1 MALDDRVIILIY
13 ICIFTISSIFAI
25 LGEFANR
32 RRATG
37 LSYLAS
43 GCAVFSTS
51 IINWI
56 RDSSIGTDVETYGD
70 ATFNAAVNSS
80 DFKSF
85 YDYCEAY
92 GIERGY
98 TVLNYLISMFTDNQ
112 HIFYLLLGI
121 LVNGLFYCS
130 VFLLRDVVSS
140 AMAWILYLLLI
151 FPSTL
156 NLLRQGLALSIVM
169 LAIVMAMKGKSI
181 YCSLL
186 LLCLACVF
194 HKSAIISVI
203 LIFTVY
209 FYKRAK
215 TSKMKIL
222 TIAIFLVATLMII
235 PVINITYSHGYLS
248 DKYAQYVI
256 IEGESHSMV
265 NAVLV
270 RAPFALLALC
280 SLLRN
285 WKHAKNSDVLLWL
298 FVVGEF
304 LLLPLQSISVT
315 VGRIMLYYSIF
326 KVCGY
331 VSSAKLIH
339 LPRSIM
345 YPLIVLYAI
354 ICFYIQIVVNGS
366 NEIYPF
372 IIASDSIF

>member
-1 MALDDRVIILIY
+1 
-13 ICIFTISSIFAI
+13 
-25 LGEFANR
+25 
-32 RRATG
+32 
-37 LSYLAS
+37 
-43 GCAVFSTS
+43 
-51 IINWI
+51 
-56 RDSSIGTDVETYGD
+56 
-70 ATFNAAVNSS
+70 
-80 DFKSF
+80 
-85 YDYCEAY
+85 
-92 GIERGY
+92 
-98 TVLNYLISMFTDNQ
+98 
-112 HIFYLLLGI
+112 
-121 LVNGLFYCS
+121 
-130 VFLLRDVVSS
+130 
-140 AMAWILYLLLI
+140 
-151 FPSTL
+151 
-156 NLLRQGLALSIVM
+156 
-169 LAIVMAMKGKSI
+169 
-181 YCSLL
+181 
-186 LLCLACVF
+186 
-194 HKSAIISVI
+194 
-203 LIFTVY
+203 
-209 FYKRAK
+209 
-215 TSKMKIL
+215 
-222 TIAIFLVATLMII
+222 MII